1 MDFKQDKLTKSE
13 WESIEIPVL
22 NSEKQIIKMIIDGFE
37 NVNISF
43 NNNVSLLG
51 FMKII
56 ANDDDDLIKMYT
68 YTYNTYFKKNVE
80 TQLKKYFKE
89 NEYKHPKEEKS
100 TLRKIDKMRM
110 EQTPLSSMDDTQKEA
125 IFEFMILGLS
135 SKMLKYISADN
146 KRYMLLYYSLSH
158 IINYE
163 IFNVNIHIINYINY
177 LLEHFKNKVN
187 KLKLVSSSANYIEKN
202 NLLLQYDSTKLY
214 DHQKKL
220 FTIFKKNKLIVKKK
234 KKVNEQETIFNNGK
248 EKMNANL
255 VLYIAPTATGKT
267 LSPIGLSE
275 GYRVIYVCAARHVG
289 LALAK
294 SAISIGKKIAFAFGC
309 TCAEDVR
316 LHYFAGSEYV
326 KKDDGKFI
334 KYRDGN
340 QKIDNSVGDKVE
352 IMICDIQSYEYAM
365 YYMLQFN
372 PNPQDIIMFWDE
384 PTITLDYTEHDN
396 HKHIQNTWSK
406 NLIPNIVL
414 SSATLPK
421 EHEIGDVICDFRQ
434 KFLDFEN
441 IDNCNIQVHSIVSHD
456 CKKTIPLLNSKGY
469 ACLPH
474 HITENYEDF
483 RTSIDYC
490 KNNMTILRY
499 FDLSE
504 IDEFIKYLHKNNLII
519 NENYLADNY
528 FDNILDINM
537 KSVKLYYIDLCNQI
551 TQELFVQIKNHFQ
564 NIENRQSY
572 FNDNYSQ
579 DINEQQ
585 KGTLITTNDAYTLT
599 DGPTIYMTNNPANI
613 GKYCLKNL
621 NIPTSIIDSITKNI
635 DYNNTIL
642 KKIST
647 YEKKLEEFIEKETSS
662 GDNGKTKVNEKKIE
676 RAEKM
681 DPEVKKL
688 KKDIDSL
695 LSMIKSISVEE
706 QWIPNTKKHCDTWID
721 DNIYKHIIN
730 GTSKPYSCK
739 IHEEDVLRILEIP
752 QIPNLWRILL
762 AIGIGV
768 FDNSLNQQYMELM
781 KEFADSQKLYLIIA
795 NDDYIYGTNYQ
806 FCHGFIGKDLTGI
819 SQEKTIQALGRVGR
833 NNLQKNYSVR
843 FRNQDLIKNIFF
855 PQDNKPEV
863 INMNNLFVSEFE

>member
-13 WESIEIPVL
+13 WESIEIPVS
-22 NSEKQIIKMIIDGFE
+22 NSEKQIIKMIIDGFD

-43 NNNVSLLG
+43 NNNLSFLG
-51 FMKII
+51 YMKIT
-56 ANDDDDLIKMYT
+56 ANDDDLIKMYSH
-68 YTYNTYFKKNVE
+68 TYNIYFKKSIDS
-80 TQLKKYFKE
+80 QLKKYFKK
-89 NEYKHPKEEKS
+89 NNYKHPKEEKS
-100 TLRKIDKMRM
+100 SLRKIDKMRM
-110 EQTPLSSMDDTQKEA
+110 EQLPLSSITDTQKEA

-135 SKMLKYISADN
+135 SKMLKYIDSKN
-146 KRYMLLYYSLSH
+146 QRYMLLYYSLAQL
-158 IINYE
+158 INYN
-163 IFNVNIHIINYINY
+163 ILNINIHIINYINY
-177 LLEHFKNKVN
+177 ILEYFKDDIN
-187 KLKLVSSSANYIEKN
+187 KLKLVSSSEKYIEKN
-202 NLLLQYDSTKLY
+202 NLLLQYDNVKLY

-220 FTIFKKNKLIVKKK
+220 FTIFRKDKINNKKYTTNENKTVFNINNKKNAKLI
-234 KKVNEQETIFNNGK
+234 
-248 EKMNANL
+248 
-255 VLYIAPTATGKT
+255 LYIAPTATGKT

-326 KKDDGKFI
+326 KRDNGKVI
-334 KYRDGN
+334 KYKDGN
-340 QKIDNSVGDKVE
+340 KKIDNSVGDKVE

-372 PNPQDIIMFWDE
+372 PNPEDIILFWDE
-384 PTITLDYTEHDN
+384 PTITLDHKEHDN
-396 HKHIQNTWSK
+396 HKHIKNTWSK

-421 EHEIGDVICDFRQ
+421 QHEIGDVITDFRQ
-434 KFLDFEN
+434 KFLDFQD

-456 CKKTIPLLNSKGY
+456 CKKTIPLLDSQGY

-474 HITENYEDF
+474 HISDTYEDF
-483 RTSIDYC
+483 RISIDYC

-504 IDEFIKYLHKNNLII
+504 IDVFIKYLHKNNLITDD
-519 NENYLADNY
+519 NYLSDNY
-528 FDNILDINM
+528 FEDLKDITM
-537 KSVKLYYIDLCNQI
+537 KSVKLYYIDLCNKI
-551 TQELFVQIKNHFQ
+551 TPELFNNIKNHFQ
-564 NIENRQSY
+564 NIENRDSY
-572 FNDNYSQ
+572 FNDNYPDNIS
-579 DINEQQ
+579 ETQ
-585 KGTLITTNDAYTLT
+585 KGTLITTNDAYSLT
-599 DGPTIYMTNNPANI
+599 DGPTIYMTNNPVNI

-621 NIPTSIIDSITKNI
+621 NIPTSIIDNITKNI
-635 DYNNTIL
+635 DYNNTVL
-642 KKIST
+642 KKIT
-647 YEKKLEEFIEKETSS
+647 NCEKQLDAFIEKETSS
-662 GDNGKTKVNEKKIE
+662 GDNGKTKVNDKKIE

-681 DPEVKKL
+681 DPEVRKL
-688 KKDIDSL
+688 KNDIDSL
-695 LSMIKSISVEE
+695 LKMIKSINVEE
-706 QWIPNTKKHCDTWID
+706 QWVPNTKKHCEKWINKD
-721 DNIYKHIIN
+721 IYKSILE
-730 GTSKPYSCK
+730 GTSKPYYSK
-739 IHEEDVLRILEIP
+739 IQEEDVLRILETP
-752 QIPNLWRILL
+752 DVPNLWRILL

-781 KEFADSQKLYLIIA
+781 KEFADNQKLYLIIA

-843 FRNQDLIKNIFF
+843 FRNKELIRNIFF
-855 PQDNKPEV
+855 PQDDKPEV
-863 INMNNLFVSEFE
+863 INMNNLFVSD

>member
-1 MDFKQDKLTKSE
+1 MDFNQNKLTKSE
-13 WESIEIPVL
+13 WESIEIPVS
-22 NSEKQIIKMIIDGFE
+22 NSEKQIIKMIIDGFN

-51 FMKII
+51 YMKIT
-56 ANDDDDLIKMYT
+56 ANDDDLKKMFNFT
-68 YTYNTYFKKNVE
+68 YHTYFKKNIE

-89 NEYKHPKEEKS
+89 NNFEHPKEEKS
-100 TLRKIDKMRM
+100 TLRKIDKMRI
-110 EQTPLSSMDDTQKEA
+110 EKNTLSNMNDTQKET
-125 IFEFMILGLS
+125 IFEFMILSLS
-135 SKMLKYISADN
+135 SKMLKYISGN
-146 KRYMLLYYSLSH
+146 NQRYMLLYYSLSQL
-158 IINYE
+158 INYD
-163 IFNVNIHIINYINY
+163 ILNVNIHIKNYINY
-177 LLEHFKNKVN
+177 LLNYFKDDVN
-187 KLKLVSSSANYIEKN
+187 KLKLVSSSSNYIEKN
-202 NLLLQYDSTKLY
+202 NLLLEYGSVKLY
-214 DHQKKL
+214 DHQKEL
-220 FTIFKKNKLIVKKK
+220 FTIFRKNKLVINKKK
-234 KKVNEQETIFNNGK
+234 NTDEQSVFNNDNK
-248 EKMNANL
+248 KHSKL

-275 GYRVIYVCAARHVG
+275 GYRIIYVCAARHVG

-309 TCAEDVR
+309 TCSEDVR

-326 KKDDGKFI
+326 KRDDGRVI

-340 QKIDNSVGDKVE
+340 KKIDNSVGDKVE
-352 IMICDIQSYEYAM
+352 IMISDIQSYEYAM

-372 PNPQDIIMFWDE
+372 PNPQDIILFWDE
-384 PTITLDYTEHDN
+384 PTITLDYKKHDN
-396 HKHIQNTWSK
+396 HKHIKNTWSK

-421 EHEIGDVICDFRQ
+421 QHEIGDVICDFRS
-434 KFLDFEN
+434 KFID
-441 IDNCNIQVHSIVSHD
+441 IDNVNDCNIKIHSIVSHD
-456 CKKTIPLLNSKGY
+456 CKKTIPLLDSFGY

-474 HITENYEDF
+474 HISDTYREF
-483 RTSIDYC
+483 ITSIEYC

-504 IDEFIKYLHKNNLII
+504 IDEFIKYLHKNKLIT
-519 NENYLADNY
+519 NENYLSDNY
-528 FDNILDINM
+528 FENVKDITM
-537 KSVKLYYIDLCNQI
+537 KSVKIYYIDLCNQI
-551 TQELFVQIKNHFQ
+551 DEELFDKIKSYFQ
-564 NIENRQSY
+564 NYKNRQCY
-572 FNDNYSQ
+572 IGENYS
-579 DINEQQ
+579 DNISDVQ

-621 NIPTSIIDSITKNI
+621 NIPTSVIDNITKNI
-635 DYNNTIL
+635 EYNNTIL
-642 KKIST
+642 KKIT
-647 YEKKLEEFIEKETSS
+647 NYEKQLEAYVENETTS
-662 GDNGKTKVNEKKIE
+662 GENGKTKVNEKKLE

-688 KKDIDSL
+688 KNDIDSL
-695 LSMIKSISVEE
+695 LKMIKSISVEE
-706 QWIPNTKKHCDTWID
+706 QWVPNTKKHCENWIKQD
-721 DNIYKHIIN
+721 IYQHILTGI
-730 GTSKPYSCK
+730 SKPYSSK
-739 IHEEDVLRILEIP
+739 INEEDILRILEIP
-752 QIPNLWRILL
+752 DVPNLWRILL

-781 KEFADSQKLYLIIA
+781 KEFADNQKLYLIIA

-843 FRNQDLIKNIFF
+843 FRNKELIKNIFF
-855 PQDNKPEV
+855 PQDDKPEV
-863 INMNNLFVSEFE
+863 LNMNNLFVSDIE